1 MSSSLTSMLA
11 DPGRLAAVRQTNL
24 LDTPAEAVFD
34 RLARLVARV
43 LGTPIAVMSLIDQ
56 HRQFFKASLG
66 MPEPWATLRQA
77 PVSHSMCRYVLAT
90 GQPLVIGDVRWD
102 ALGSDNP
109 FMAELGAVA
118 YMGIPL
124 VLSSGHVVGSFCVA
138 DRRPRDWTGEDLAGL
153 KDLAGLVMDEIELR
167 SELQAHKVADD
178 ALTQHNQ
185 HLWGALEAVPDA
197 VVISTTNLDPK
208 GPRIVHA
215 NRAFCELT
223 GHPVEELVGSSLRL
237 VQCPEAAASVYESI
251 AAWLESGSP
260 WVKET
265 VSHRKDGT
273 EYVARWQVAPL
284 PDRSGQ
290 TTHWACTQ
298 QDVASH
304 RKLEQRLAD
313 VEAGFQALLERV
325 PAVVYTISPDPPY
338 APTYV
343 SPQIEALLGE
353 QASECI
359 GTPGLWDRWV
369 HPDDREWVN
378 AECERTNETGEPFLG
393 EYRILTRDGQER
405 WVRDEAILVR
415 DAAGRQLF
423 WQGILTDITATRQA
437 SSRLAEALGREQDA
451 AEQLAAALERERAG
465 ASTSARSP
473 AAAWRRPPWPT
484 STRWWWT
491 RRPCTSRWTAPRW
504 NGSSR
509 TSSSTRPGTPRRA
522 PPSGCG
528 STPTARVPCWSW
540 RTRGRACRRSSASR
554 SSSPSVRAVTSPR
567 TPPARGSAWRWS
579 PSSPTCTVGAPGSR
593 TAPAAAPRSGCSF
606 PTGPPR
612 RPPPPS
618 CRDRGR
624 GPRPGRRTGDG
635 GRRPRPAAGRS
646 GAARP
651 PGRQAAAGGTRTPTR
666 RPTRGRRSRWRRR
679 RPGCWPPVGGRRR
692 RAPGRCHPPSSALR
706 AAGGRGRGT
715 SGRDRRRGR
724 RPRPGRG

>member
-1 MSSSLTSMLA
+1 MSSSLTSVLA

-24 LDTPAEAVFD
+24 LDTPPEAVFD
-34 RLARLVARV
+34 RLARLAARV

-56 HRQFFKASLG
+56 HRQFFKASFG
-66 MPEPWATLRQA
+66 MPEPWASLRQA

-90 GQPLVIGDVRWD
+90 GQPLVMGDVRWD

-223 GHPVEELVGSSLRL
+223 GHPVEELVGNSLRL
-237 VQCPEAAASVYESI
+237 GQCPEAAASEYESI

-273 EYVARWQVAPL
+273 EYVAHWQVAPL

-290 TTHWACTQ
+290 TTHWVCTQ
-298 QDVASH
+298 QDVAPH
-304 RKLEQRLAD
+304 RELEQRLAD

-343 SPQIEALLGE
+343 SPQIGALLGE

-393 EYRILTRDGQER
+393 EYRMLTRDGQER

-451 AEQLAAALERERAG
+451 AEQLAAALERERADVDD
-465 ASTSARSP
+465 
-473 AAAWRRPPWPT
+473 PPL
-484 STRWWWT
+484 
-491 RRPCTSRWTAPRW
+491 
-504 NGSSR
+504 G
-509 TSSSTRPGTPRRA
+509 GERA
-522 PPSGCG
+522 PCEP
-528 STPTARVPCWSW
+528 VQ
-540 RTRGRACRRSSASR
+540 
-554 SSSPSVRAVTSPR
+554 VQQ
-567 TPPARGSAWRWS
+567 
-579 PSSPTCTVGAPGSR
+579 VGE
-593 TAPAAAPRSGCSF
+593 
-606 PTGPPR
+606 
-612 RPPPPS
+612 
-618 CRDRGR
+618 
-624 GPRPGRRTGDG
+624 
-635 GRRPRPAAGRS
+635 
-646 GAARP
+646 
-651 PGRQAAAGGTRTPTR
+651 Q
-666 RPTRGRRSRWRRR
+666 
-679 RPGCWPPVGGRRR
+679 PV
-692 RAPGRCHPPSSALR
+692 
-706 AAGGRGRGT
+706 
-715 SGRDRRRGR
+715 
-724 RPRPGRG
+724 